1 VDSRTLAAYERRAE
15 SIFTSHTTANRLAE
29 FQHLLRWL
37 LPGEPTADVGSGSG
51 VVLTWLVERGFPAV
65 GYEPVAALRELSL
78 MAYPE
83 LDVRDAALPTLD
95 VVQDKTFGNVVCS
108 AVLMHLPLESIPS
121 AIANLARILRPGGR
135 LVMSYRR
142 SRDGAEREDD
152 GRLFTPIPP
161 QLLTRSLQAAGLTE
175 LHQSTNEDTNRPGV
189 TWTEVVAERNDV
201 RAS

>member
-1 VDSRTLAAYERRAE
+1 
-15 SIFTSHTTANRLAE
+15 
-29 FQHLLRWL
+29 
-37 LPGEPTADVGSGSG
+37 
-51 VVLTWLVERGFPAV
+51 
-65 GYEPVAALRELSL
+65 

-189 TWTEVVAERNDV
+189 TWTEVVAERNDM